1 MKNEKFLLAVLFVL
15 CLGINNSFAQFYV
28 GSNIGVGFSTVS
40 TQDRPDNLGLLFSQR
55 LGVSLQI
62 PLKSYFS
69 LRAEG
74 RWSSQGYKSELIFT
88 DANGTPLGG
97 GDVKQR
103 LNYAQFQTQV
113 RFEIEFIYIAIGPY
127 VGFLTGATRKFPDQF
142 VTIGGEREFDVKDEY
157 RTFDVG
163 IGSAFG
169 FLIELSEAVR
179 LELGIQNTNGFL
191 NTLEDE
197 DFSPFES
204 SRNFDFGLQVGL
216 QVNLGKEKK
225 G

>member
-1 MKNEKFLLAVLFVL
+1 M
-15 CLGINNSFAQFYV
+15 
-28 GSNIGVGFSTVS
+28 
-40 TQDRPDNLGLLFSQR
+40 
-55 LGVSLQI
+55 
-62 PLKSYFS
+62 
-69 LRAEG
+69 
-74 RWSSQGYKSELIFT
+74 
-88 DANGTPLGG
+88 
-97 GDVKQR
+97 
-103 LNYAQFQTQV
+103 
-113 RFEIEFIYIAIGPY
+113 
-127 VGFLTGATRKFPDQF
+127 
-142 VTIGGEREFDVKDEY
+142 TISGEREIDVKDEY

-216 QVNLGKEKK
+216 QVNLGKEKN